1 MVNFHI
7 DEIEVAG
14 IEQLPNPLGAA
25 FAAACAERMLPA
37 YHKFSARSN
46 RGDPRILEQILT
58 RLWRD
63 LHGEQMSEAETEAQ
77 IDACMELIPREDDG
91 PWVAEQA
98 AAEDAVAAIAYA
110 LRCRRSGLAKEAA
123 GAARRAYEALDDYV
137 INHEDVDT
145 QTLLGQRPRVLA
157 HPLVQAELAR
167 QQRDL
172 DELLAGTITID
183 RLRER
188 SKTEAVEFLP

>member
-1 MVNFHI
+1 LVFGRFNEM
-7 DEIEVAG
+7 ELAERIE
-14 IEQLPNPLGAA
+14 ELPRPDRAA
-25 FAAACAERMLPA
+25 FAAACAERLLPA

-46 RGDPRILEQILT
+46 RGDPHIVEQILT
-58 RLWRD
+58 RLWTD
-63 LHGEQMSEAETEAQ
+63 LSGESMSDAETEAQ

-91 PWVAEQA
+91 PWVAEQG
-98 AAEDAVAAIAYA
+98 AAEDAVAALTYA

-123 GAARRAYEALDDYV
+123 WAARRAYEAVDDYL
-137 INHEDVDT
+137 INHENVDT
-145 QTLLGQRPRVLA
+145 NIAGAEARVLA
-157 HPLVQAELAR
+157 HPLMQAELAR

-188 SKTEAVEFLP
+188 SRAEAAEFLP

>member
-7 DEIEVAG
+7 DEIELAG
-14 IEQLPNPLGAA
+14 IEQLPNPLRGA
-25 FAAACAERMLPA
+25 FAAACAERLLPA
-37 YHKFSARSN
+37 YHKFLARSN
-46 RGDPRILEQILT
+46 RGDPCILEQILT
-58 RLWRD
+58 RLWKD
-63 LHGEQMSEAETEAQ
+63 LSGEPMSEAETEAQ
-77 IDACMELIPREDDG
+77 IDACVELIPREDDG

-98 AAEDAVAAIAYA
+98 AAEDAVAALAYA

-123 GAARRAYEALDDYV
+123 WAAGRAYEALDDYV

-145 QTLLGQRPRVLA
+145 NIAGAEARVLA

-188 SKTEAVEFLP
+188 SRAEAAEFLP

>member
-1 MVNFHI
+1 MAFRGFN
-7 DEIEVAG
+7 EMELAERIE
-14 IEQLPNPLGAA
+14 ELPRPVRAA

-37 YHKFSARSN
+37 YHRFSARSN

-58 RLWRD
+58 RLWTD
-63 LHGEQMSEAETEAQ
+63 LSGEPMSEAETEAQ

-98 AAEDAVAAIAYA
+98 AAEDAVAALAYA

-123 GAARRAYEALDDYV
+123 WAARCAYEALDDYV
-137 INHEDVDT
+137 INHENVDT
-145 QTLLGQRPRVLA
+145 NISGAEAKVLA
-157 HPLVQAELAR
+157 HPLVQAELTR

-172 DELLAGTITID
+172 EELHRGAITID

-188 SKTEAVEFLP
+188 SKAEAVEFLP

>member
-1 MVNFHI
+1 LVFRRFN
-7 DEIEVAG
+7 ERELAESIEG
-14 IEQLPNPLGAA
+14 LPEPARAA
-25 FAAACAERMLPA
+25 FAAACAERLLPA

-58 RLWRD
+58 RLWTD
-63 LHGEQMSEAETEAQ
+63 LSGEPMSEAETEAQ
-77 IDACMELIPREDDG
+77 IDACMGLIPQEDDG

-123 GAARRAYEALDDYV
+123 WAARRAYEALDDYV
-137 INHEDVDT
+137 INHENVDT
-145 QTLLGQRPRVLA
+145 NIAGAEAQVLA

-167 QQRDL
+167 QQQDL
-172 DELLAGTITID
+172 DDLLGGTINID

-188 SKTEAVEFLP
+188 SKAEAAEFLP